1 MANQNESV
9 QIFIKSIGRAIH
21 FPVKSSETCKKC
33 KGTGKGQKNGRCP
46 NCNGSGQ
53 IKMLDCVCCSG
64 NKVTSDGTTCKVC
77 KGEGTLTEV
86 KTREF
91 LEAREF
97 CENFRKNPAKT
108 ILICFACLV
117 ALGVCSHII
126 TGYAFVDFRLIKTW
140 PSYISLLVGIGAGFY
155 VLVCVN
161 KMNKGS
167 YHTAATKTLISAGV
181 IAVWIATVA
190 IPGPIMGRYNWIERQ
205 SKEIVSDGVSSQGL
219 SCEKV
224 KVFSNDGNLYH
235 GMAALSNGE
244 KIEVNIHYQEVRSYN
259 RKITYSIH
267 VEPVNRSNDSTDEE

>member
-1 MANQNESV
+1 MPDQNETV
-9 QIFIKSIGRAIH
+9 QIHIKSLGRAVS

-46 NCNGSGQ
+46 YCCGSGQ

-64 NKVTSDGTTCKVC
+64 NKVASDGTTCKVC
-77 KGEGTLTEV
+77 KGEGSLTEV

-117 ALGVCSHII
+117 ALGICAHII
-126 TGYAFVDFRLIKTW
+126 SGYAFVDFRLIKTW
-140 PSYISLLVGIGAGFY
+140 PSYISLLVGLGAGFY

-161 KMNKGS
+161 RMNKGS
-167 YHTAATKTLISAGV
+167 YLPAATKGLISAGV
-181 IAVWIATVA
+181 IALWIATIA

-205 SKEIVSDGVSSQGL
+205 SKEIVSDGVSSQGI
-219 SCEKV
+219 SCKNV
-224 KVFSNDGNLYH
+224 KVFSNDGDLYH
-235 GMAALSNGE
+235 GVATLSNDT
-244 KIEVNIHYQEVRSYN
+244 KVEVNIHYQQVHSHN
-259 RKITYSIH
+259 RKVTYSIH